1 MELALYSPENGY
13 YRSNT
18 PTGPEGD
25 YFTSPTA
32 HPVFGALLTV
42 QLRQMWEVLGRPTTF
57 TVVEVGAGNG
67 ILARDIA
74 EATEST
80 DPDFS
85 RALRY
90 VSIDYSVKIKLPSG
104 AQRIAAAN
112 LPIQG
117 LVGCILT
124 NELMDSFPVHR
135 FQVENGSIQEVFVD
149 LSGAEFVEVLQ
160 EPSSSIITDRVRT
173 ATSEELPDGYK
184 GEVSLRPGD
193 WITEAASALE
203 RGFVL
208 TIDYGGTATELY
220 SPNRE
225 GGTLRCHYKHV
236 VSSNPYIRVG
246 RQDITAHVDFT
257 ALRDSGDRCG
267 LEVIGYTTQREFLHN
282 LGAGNYLEALV
293 KNSRSQSPYSTGV
306 LPREQYHANR
316 MGMQELLKPE
326 GLGNFKVMI
335 QGKGIA
341 LDELWGFVPGNPH
354 QDRLRNEFDVLHV
367 PLLTDVHIPLME
379 GKYPGSVMER

>member
-1 MELALYSPENGY
+1 MG
-13 YRSNT
+13 NT
-18 PTGPEGD
+18 SLST
-25 YFTSPTA
+25 
-32 HPVFGALLTV
+32 
-42 QLRQMWEVLGRPTTF
+42 VLGRPTTF

-208 TIDYGGTATELY
+208 TIDYGGPATELF

-246 RQDITAHVDFT
+246 RQDITAHVAFT
-257 ALRDSGDRCG
+257 ALKDSGDRCG
-267 LEVIGYTTQREFLHN
+267 LKVI
-282 LGAGNYLEALV
+282 
-293 KNSRSQSPYSTGV
+293 
-306 LPREQYHANR
+306 
-316 MGMQELLKPE
+316 
-326 GLGNFKVMI
+326 
-335 QGKGIA
+335 
-341 LDELWGFVPGNPH
+341 
-354 QDRLRNEFDVLHV
+354 
-367 PLLTDVHIPLME
+367 
-379 GKYPGSVMER
+379 